1 MAEASKRPSPY
12 SIANALMDKPLNP
25 YNPSP
30 SMGSYPAQSSSWGK
44 SGGFLGSQPASG
56 GNQTGQNTGF
66 SLQSQANSSG
76 GSGLGIFTNQQQ
88 AQMQG
93 QQKQQAVISGIPDE
107 KKAQMMGN
115 GFGGG

>member
-1 MAEASKRPSPY
+1 M
-12 SIANALMDKPLNP
+12 NKPLNP

-76 GSGLGIFTNQQQ
+76 GGGGLGIFTNQQQ